1 MLITETTRGAQPRPP
16 DFSRETVVER
26 LAAALEE
33 TFAKGGAVLMPVF
46 AMGKTQELLA
56 QLHFLQK
63 MRRLPQ
69 TPIYI
74 GGLGRSFSDIYDRLA
89 ARSRRKHPKLQ
100 LLDDI
105 QPQVMDGRR
114 ARDFS
119 PKKGH
124 IYLISSGMMTEN
136 TLSNIFAQEFLAH
149 DRHSI
154 FFVGYCDPN
163 SPAGKLRAT
172 KRGDSVTLNAAQGPQ
187 PVRCRVEHFDF
198 TAHAQREDLL
208 SYILD
213 VKPRVCVLVHGDK
226 PALEWFKQELATQ
239 APGMKVVIPTPG
251 EGIEL

>member
-1 MLITETTRGAQPRPP
+1 
-16 DFSRETVVER
+16 VEQ
-26 LAAALEE
+26 LAVAIEE
-33 TFAKGGAVLMPVF
+33 TFAKGGAVLIPVF

-56 QLHFLQK
+56 QLHFFQK
-63 MRRLPQ
+63 SRRLPE

-74 GGLGRSFSDIYDRLA
+74 GGLGRSFCDIYDRLA
-89 ARSRRKHPKLQ
+89 GRTRRKYPKLS

-105 QPQVMDGRR
+105 QPQIMDGRR

-119 PKKGH
+119 PKKGQ
-124 IYLISSGMMTEN
+124 IYLISSGMMTEH

-154 FFVGYCDPN
+154 FFVGYCDPE

-172 KRGDSVTLNAAQGPQ
+172 KQGESVTLNAAYGAQ
-187 PVRCRVEHFDF
+187 PVRCRVQHFDF

-208 SYILD
+208 AYVLE
-213 VKPRVCVLVHGDK
+213 VKPRVCVLVHGDP
-226 PALEWFKQELATQ
+226 PALDWFEQELAAQ
-239 APGMKVVIPTPG
+239 APGMKVVIPPPG